1 MKTGFWRINEDRFR
15 YSYYDSM
22 SECTS
27 EMANKTKL
35 LYYDYATT
43 DPKQIGRRLGLQIN
57 VTPPLRFD
65 LGAFMISGLDAIDKY
80 ESKPIPERTLYL
92 KNKTELETDGFALTP
107 PVITNV
113 PSYRGEYDHLSQT
126 ERPIAF
132 CPACYGEICLLKK
145 DGGEIF
151 ECNILHK
158 LGCRPHSV
166 SASTLL
172 VKPCDD
178 KKRKIDLECHEDIHP
193 KPEP

>member
-1 MKTGFWRINEDRFR
+1 MKTGFWRIDEDRFR

-27 EMANKTKL
+27 KMVNKPLPKKGGQGALSANQ
-35 LYYDYATT
+35 YH
-43 DPKQIGRRLGLQIN
+43 
-57 VTPPLRFD
+57 PPLRFD
-65 LGAFMISGLDAIDKY
+65 LGAFRISGFDAIDEY
-80 ESKPIPERTLYL
+80 ESKPIPERALYR

-107 PVITNV
+107 PVITMV

-132 CPACYGEICLLKK
+132 CPARYGEICLLKK
-145 DGGEIF
+145 DDREIF
-151 ECNILHK
+151 EGNILHK
-158 LGCRPHSV
+158 LGCPPHSV

-178 KKRKIDLECHEDIHP
+178 KKRKIDLACHGD
-193 KPEP
+193 EPPQTES